1 MKQLAGYALI
11 VIVAVLTLY
20 FGVRFINAVFN
31 DVEKKQATTTSATV
45 KNTSDWN
52 CRVYYGHDGEYV
64 QYDDEAVCRERA
76 AQGATVIRIWEGRK

>member
-31 DVEKKQATTTSATV
+31 DVEKKQATTTSAV
-45 KNTSDWN
+45 KTASDWK
-52 CRVYYGHDGEYV
+52 CRELFGDGQYV
-64 QYDDEAVCRERA
+64 QYESETMCRDRIA
-76 AQGATVIRIWEGRK
+76 AGAKVIRIWERD